1 MEVGQLGIVRLAGVG
16 NIWASLQLR
25 TSKTQDPDIT
35 LCDSFCILW
44 ILLLILE
51 QPWNNSFSDESHT
64 CVLLSLHRQF
74 QVLIMRGHVI
84 ICQYPAL
91 ETHVTEPVSYFYH
104 LCLGKICKSGVSNV
118 LVRDMWTLSSTAA
131 SFVDSFRVMKRVLV
145 NDKLHITKLSIFRYH
160 GL

>member
-16 NIWASLQLR
+16 NIWASLQPQGYILQKP
-25 TSKTQDPDIT
+25 TTQDPDFT
-35 LCDSFCILW
+35 FCDSICILW

-51 QPWNNSFSDESHT
+51 QSWNNSSSDESHT

-91 ETHVTEPVSYFYH
+91 ETHITDPVSYFYH
-104 LCLGKICKSGVSNV
+104 LCLEKICKSGVYGQRYV
-118 LVRDMWTLSSTAA
+118 DFIIQSSQ
-131 SFVDSFRVMKRVLV
+131 FRGFIPRHEAGF
-145 NDKLHITKLSIFRYH
+145 DE
-160 GL
+160 